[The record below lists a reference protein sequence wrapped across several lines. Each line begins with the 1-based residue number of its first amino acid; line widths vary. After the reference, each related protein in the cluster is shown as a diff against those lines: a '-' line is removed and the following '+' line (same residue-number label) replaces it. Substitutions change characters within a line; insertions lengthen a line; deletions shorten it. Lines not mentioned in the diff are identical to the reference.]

1 MFLVDTNV
9 VSELT
14 RKTPNRGALAWVGA
28 HPTFALSAITIE
40 ELVFGI
46 GRAPV
51 ARRRELADWL
61 EELRGL
67 VSAILPVDEATAR
80 LSGELRASSERVGR
94 HMAQADALIAA
105 TAAISGA
112 VLVTRNVADFDR
124 CGVTLVNPFT

>member
-14 RKTPNRGALAWVGA
+14 RRNPNRGALSWFAA
-28 HPTFALSAITIE
+28 HPTFSVSAVTIE

-46 GRAPV
+46 GRAPT
-51 ARRRELADWL
+51 ARCQQLTEWL

-67 VSAILPVDEATAR
+67 VSAVIPFDEATAR
-80 LSGELRASSERVGR
+80 LSGELRAAGARAGR
-94 HMAQADALIAA
+94 QVAQADALIAA
-105 TAAISGA
+105 TALLSSA

-124 CGVTLVNPFT
+124 CGVTMVNPFR

>member
-14 RKTPNRGALAWVGA
+14 RRTPNRGALAWIGV
-28 HPTFALSAITIE
+28 HPTFALSAVTIE

-46 GRAPV
+46 GRAPA
-51 ARRRELADWL
+51 ARRRELAEWL

-67 VSAILPVDEATAR
+67 VSAVLPVDEATAR
-80 LSGELRASSERVGR
+80 LSGELRASRERAGR
-94 HMAQADALIAA
+94 KVAQADALIAA
-105 TAAISGA
+105 TAVIAGA
-112 VLVTRNVADFDR
+112 VLVTRNIADFER

>member
-14 RKTPNRGALAWVGA
+14 RKAPNRGALAWFGA
-28 HPTFALSAITIE
+28 HPTFAISAVTLE

-51 ARRRELADWL
+51 SRRRGLSEWL

-67 VSAILPVDEATAR
+67 VSVVVPVDEPIAR
-80 LSGELRASSERVGR
+80 LSGELRASADRAGR
-94 HMAQADALIAA
+94 KVAQADALIAA
-105 TAAISGA
+105 TAVIAGA
-112 VLVTRNVADFDR
+112 VLVTRNTADFER
-124 CGVTLVNPFT
+124 CGVSMVNPFT

>member
-14 RKTPNRGALAWVGA
+14 RRAPNRGALAWIGA
-28 HPTFALSAITIE
+28 HPTFALSAVTIE

-46 GRAPV
+46 GRAPA
-51 ARRRELADWL
+51 ARRRELTEWL

-67 VSAILPVDEATAR
+67 VSAVLPVDEATAR
-80 LSGELRASSERVGR
+80 LSGELRASGERAGR
-94 HMAQADALIAA
+94 QVAQADALIAA

-112 VLVTRNVADFDR
+112 VLVTRNIKDFDW